1 VVNARSGRPEV
12 RELPRRDVLE
22 TLAHDYHHLQNEHKR
37 ASLESGARRRI
48 EERLVDVRERF
59 DRLLGE
65 WVPDPELREAWR
77 EHLHN
82 RVPAPAGPRAI
93 RPLVFRGISEVGST
107 VEIREGKGEDEY
119 TVEIDG
125 SLVER
130 IAAEKDF
137 SAGASFHFRLDGREF
152 EETFSASSEAI
163 DALADFLAGEEAS
176 PPWEYAAELLED
188 GLIDTN
194 AALTSRGR
202 RALSRLQ

>member
-1 VVNARSGRPEV
+1 VTDYV
-12 RELPRRDVLE
+12 PRREVLE
-22 TLAHDYHHLQNEHKR
+22 VLAHEYHHLQNEHKR
-37 ASLESGARRRI
+37 ASLESGVRRRI
-48 EERLVDVRERF
+48 EERLLDVRERF

-82 RVPAPAGPRAI
+82 RVPVPHGPPGI
-93 RPLVFRGISEVGST
+93 RPLVFRGSSEAGST
-107 VEIREGKGEDEY
+107 VEVREGKGEDDY

-137 SAGASFHFRLDGREF
+137 SAGPSSHFRLDGHEF
-152 EETFSASSEAI
+152 EETFGASSEAI
-163 DALADFLAGEEAS
+163 GALAEFLANEEAS
-176 PPWEYAAELLED
+176 PPWEYAAELLQD
-188 GLIDTN
+188 GLIDTH
-194 AALTSRGR
+194 AALTPRGR